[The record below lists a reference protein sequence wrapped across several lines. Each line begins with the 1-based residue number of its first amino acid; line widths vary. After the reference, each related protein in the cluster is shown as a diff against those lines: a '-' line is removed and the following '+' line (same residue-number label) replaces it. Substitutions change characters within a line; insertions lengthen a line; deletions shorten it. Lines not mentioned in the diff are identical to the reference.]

1 MHRDNRGLRSIA
13 ACLIVFGMIAAGIAL
28 TAAPARAFPDRP
40 INMIVPWGVGGG
52 GDRVGRIFA
61 GLMSA
66 KLGVSV
72 PVLNVTG
79 AASQVGLTKALAEPA
94 DGHTVIEITS
104 DSYILF
110 AAANPKFKTSDFT
123 ALAVVDQQPSGF
135 FVRTDSPFRTWDDV
149 LQAAKSRTLTVAGSG
164 FGTQSDVTVN
174 YFDKVQGLKF
184 VSVPFD
190 DPGLRWNSLLGG
202 HTDLLYA
209 QFGDLISFLQGQQL
223 RPILAFADKRV
234 AEYPAIPTVTE
245 LNYRINITHFR
256 AFAVKN
262 ATEGQRYD
270 TLVAAMNAAAQS
282 PDYKKMLAN
291 EAAVPDSY
299 VSGPA
304 AQAYVQKWVTDL
316 QDMIAKSGA
325 KNDAKNGG

>member
-1 MHRDNRGLRSIA
+1 MHSTGRGLRLIA
-13 ACLIVFGMIAAGIAL
+13 GLLVSGLIFA
-28 TAAPARAFPDRP
+28 AAPARAFPDRP
-40 INMIVPWGVGGG
+40 VNMIVPWGVGGG
-52 GDRVGRIFA
+52 ADRVGRIFA

-72 PVLNVTG
+72 PVINVTG
-79 AASQVGLTKALAEPA
+79 AASQVGLNKALTEPA
-94 DGHTVIEITS
+94 DGYTVVEITS

-110 AAANPKFKTSDFT
+110 AAANPRFKVSDFA

-135 FVRTDSPFRTWDDV
+135 FVRQDSPFKTWDDV
-149 LQAAKSRTLTVAGSG
+149 LQAARTRTVTVAGSG

-209 QFGDLISFLQGQQL
+209 QFGDLIAHLQSKQL
-223 RPILAFADKRV
+223 RPILAFAGKRV
-234 AEYPAIPTVTE
+234 EGYPEIPTVKE
-245 LNYRINITHFR
+245 LDYRIDITHFR
-256 AFAVKN
+256 AFAVRSG
-262 ATEGQRYD
+262 TEAPRHEALAD
-270 TLVAAMNAAAQS
+270 AMNAASQS
-282 PDYKKMLAN
+282 PDYKKMLAD

-316 QDMIAKSGA
+316 QDVIAKNSA
-325 KNDAKNGG
+325 KDGG

>member
-1 MHRDNRGLRSIA
+1 MRSTGRGLRLIA
-13 ACLIVFGMIAAGIAL
+13 GLLVSAMAFTAG
-28 TAAPARAFPDRP
+28 PARAFPDRP
-40 INMIVPWGVGGG
+40 VTMIVPWGVGGG
-52 GDRVGRIFA
+52 GDRVGRVFA

-72 PVLNVTG
+72 PVINVTG
-79 AASQVGLTKALAEPA
+79 AASQVGLNKALTEPA
-94 DGHTVIEITS
+94 DGYAIVEITS

-110 AAANPKFKTSDFT
+110 TAANPKFKMSDFT
-123 ALAVVDQQPSGF
+123 ALAIVDQQPSGF
-135 FVRTDSPFRTWDDV
+135 FVRQDSPFKTWDDV
-149 LQAAKSRTLTVAGSG
+149 VQAAKSRSVTVAGSG

-202 HTDLLYA
+202 HSDLLYA
-209 QFGDLISFLQGQQL
+209 QFGDLTAYLQSKQL
-223 RPILAFADKRV
+223 RPILAFAEKRV
-234 AEYPAIPTVTE
+234 AGYPEIPTVKE
-245 LNYRINITHFR
+245 LDYRIDIAHFR
-256 AFAVKN
+256 AFAVKTG
-262 ATEGQRYD
+262 TEPARYRAL
-270 TLVAAMNAAAQS
+270 TAAMDAASLS
-282 PDYKKMLAN
+282 PDYTKMLAD

-316 QDMIAKSGA
+316 RDMIAKNTV
-325 KNDAKNGG
+325 KDGG

>member
-1 MHRDNRGLRSIA
+1 MVA
-13 ACLIVFGMIAAGIAL
+13 AAMAA
-28 TAAPARAFPDRP
+28 TAATPGFPDRP
-40 INMIVPWGVGGG
+40 ITMIVPWGVGGG

-72 PVLNVTG
+72 PVINVTG
-79 AASQVGLTKALAEPA
+79 AASQVGLNKALAEPA
-94 DGHTVIEITS
+94 DGYNVIEITS

-110 AAANPKFKTSDFT
+110 AAANAKFKTSDFT

-135 FVRTDSPFRTWDDV
+135 FVRTDSPFKTWDDV
-149 LQAAKSRTLTVAGSG
+149 VAAAKSRTVTVAGSG

-202 HTDLLYA
+202 HNDLLYA
-209 QFGDLISFLQGQQL
+209 QFGDLTAYLQSKQI

-245 LNYRINITHFR
+245 LDYRINITHFR

-262 ATEGQRYD
+262 GTEPRRYD

-282 PDYKKMLAN
+282 PDYKKMLAD

-316 QDMIAKSGA
+316 RDMIAKSGA

>member
-1 MHRDNRGLRSIA
+1 MEASMRRDVRTLRSIA
-13 ACLIVFGMIAAGIAL
+13 GLLVAGIFFW
-28 TAAPARAFPDRP
+28 AAPARAFPDRP

-52 GDRVGRIFA
+52 GDRVGRVMA

-72 PVLNVTG
+72 PVINVTG
-79 AASQVGLTKALAEPA
+79 AASQVGLNKALGEPA
-94 DGHTVIEITS
+94 DGYNVIEITS

-110 AAANPKFKTSDFT
+110 AAANPKFKVTDFT

-135 FVRTDSPFRTWDDV
+135 FVREDSALKTWDDV
-149 LQAAKSRTLTVAGSG
+149 LLAAKSRPVTVAGSG

-174 YFDKVQGLKF
+174 YFDKVQGLKL

-209 QFGDLISFLQGQQL
+209 QFGDLASYLASKQL
-223 RPILAFADKRV
+223 RPILAFAEKRIPD
-234 AEYPAIPTVTE
+234 YPAIPTVGE

-262 ATEGQRYD
+262 GTAPSQYQALVLAMD
-270 TLVAAMNAAAQS
+270 TAAQAPS
-282 PDYKKMLAN
+282 YKKMLAD

-299 VSGPA
+299 VSGEA
-304 AQAYVQKWVTDL
+304 AQAYVQKWVAEL
-316 QDMIAKSGA
+316 QDLIANSI
-325 KNDAKNGG
+325 AKNGG

>member
-1 MHRDNRGLRSIA
+1 M
-13 ACLIVFGMIAAGIAL
+13 
-28 TAAPARAFPDRP
+28 AAPARAFPDRP

-61 GLMSA
+61 GLMST

-72 PVLNVTG
+72 PVINVTG
-79 AASQVGLTKALAEPA
+79 ASSQVGLNKALTEPA
-94 DGHTVIEITS
+94 DGYSVIEITS

-110 AAANPKFKTSDFT
+110 AAANAKFKTSDFA

-135 FVRTDSPFRTWDDV
+135 FVRADSPFKTWDDV
-149 LQAAKSRTLTVAGSG
+149 VAAAKSRTVTVAGSG
-164 FGTQSDVTVN
+164 FGTQSDVTVD

-202 HTDLLYA
+202 HSDLLYA
-209 QFGDLISFLQGQQL
+209 QFGDLTSYLQSKQL
-223 RPILAFADKRV
+223 RPILAFADQRV
-234 AEYPAIPTVTE
+234 PEFPAIATVTE
-245 LNYRINITHFR
+245 LQYRINITHFR
-256 AFAVKN
+256 AFAVKTG
-262 ATEGQRYD
+262 TEGQRYD

-282 PDYKKMLAN
+282 PDYKKMLAD

-299 VSGPA
+299 LSGPA
-304 AQAYVQKWVTDL
+304 AQAYVAKWVTDL
-316 QDMIAKSGA
+316 QDLIARNAA
-325 KNDAKNGG
+325 K